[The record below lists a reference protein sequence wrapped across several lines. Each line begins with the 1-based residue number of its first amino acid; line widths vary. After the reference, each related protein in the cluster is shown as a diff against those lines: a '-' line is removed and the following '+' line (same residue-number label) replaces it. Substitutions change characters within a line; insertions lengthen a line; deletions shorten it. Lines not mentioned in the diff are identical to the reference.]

1 MHAGLARLTV
11 DRNRHGIPGLLK
23 GVYEEDG
30 PPTDDADIMLTSLP
44 LDVLEQ
50 FHISATEDI
59 AVKDKVI
66 LDDLQKAG
74 FKIKSVWSSSF
85 DVLREDA
92 LMTFFRSKYPG
103 GLFLKCASF
112 PRL

>member
-1 MHAGLARLTV
+1 
-11 DRNRHGIPGLLK
+11 
-23 GVYEEDG
+23 
-30 PPTDDADIMLTSLP
+30 MLTSLP

-74 FKIKSVWSSSF
+74 FKIKSV
-85 DVLREDA
+85 
-92 LMTFFRSKYPG
+92 
-103 GLFLKCASF
+103 
-112 PRL
+112 

>member
-1 MHAGLARLTV
+1 MQADLRPT
-11 DRNRHGIPGLLK
+11 RHGIPGLLK
-23 GVYEEDG
+23 GVYEENG

-74 FKIKSVWSSSF
+74 FKLKSVWSSSF
-85 DVLREDA
+85 SVLLSENA
-92 LMTFFRSKYPG
+92 T
-103 GLFLKCASF
+103 
-112 PRL
+112 

>member
-1 MHAGLARLTV
+1 
-11 DRNRHGIPGLLK
+11 
-23 GVYEEDG
+23 
-30 PPTDDADIMLTSLP
+30 MLTSLP

-74 FKIKSVWSSSF
+74 FKIKSVWSLRF
-85 DVLREDA
+85 RILREHD
-92 LMTFFRSKYPG
+92 LTSFSRSKYPG
-103 GLFLKCASF
+103 GLFLKCECF
-112 PRL
+112 PCSWLANCS